1 MKLSNKEKQEIA
13 QMVANILT
21 DKQKVKVNK
30 NWILLRKQIREY
42 CKQNNTNVRWPTLQE
57 KIYDAIRAVI
67 SISRLSEMTDYQVIE
82 ARKVFEFIKEE
93 RAKAAFQKG
102 GDKNAV
108 VKRRCLERF
117 DLKNLQA
124 TYQTRAC

>member
-93 RAKAAFQKG
+93 RAKAAFSE
-102 GDKNAV
+102 
-108 VKRRCLERF
+108 RR
-117 DLKNLQA
+117 
-124 TYQTRAC
+124 

>member
-13 QMVANILT
+13 QMVVNILT

-42 CKQNNTNVRWPTLQE
+42 CKRNSTNVRWPTLQE

-67 SISRLSEMTDYQVIE
+67 SISRLSEMTDYQVVE
-82 ARKVFEFIKEE
+82 ARKVFEFIKVE
-93 RAKAAFQKG
+93 RAKTTFS
-102 GDKNAV
+102 
-108 VKRRCLERF
+108 ERS
-117 DLKNLQA
+117 
-124 TYQTRAC
+124 